1 MKKLFTGVV
10 AALAATAMFAATATA
25 AAHFVRA
32 DASLIDGGKLEVS
45 FKIAGLGDTVTT
57 TVTASAA
64 QPAGSPATTEPIPVT
79 PETLAGIWRVEDPP
93 TPGILNQ
100 IGADGSFV
108 FDMEGVLDTDPF
120 GTGTYELNGTELI
133 ISVTNGACS
142 DWAFRVDDIPEDG
155 RVLATYSRSGCH
167 VNAGEPWNLT
177 RLSPM
182 SPSASAIVEPITVS
196 DAPVELSPTIVEGIW
211 LREGTGQLAS
221 FTSDGRYSVDDGG
234 LLGVDPDDTGH
245 YEIDGDTFVLSTDG
259 TGSCAAATTATWTAA
274 ILDAVKFTEDD
285 ALNTRRLRLTA
296 PDNECVGWTSGEQTW
311 LRVSP

>member
-1 MKKLFTGVV
+1 MNTANVHRLAI
-10 AALAATAMFAATATA
+10 AALCATLAVTPAACADDDDDEATA
-25 AAHFVRA
+25 AADTTSGPSRTPA
-32 DASLIDGGKLEVS
+32 PTT
-45 FKIAGLGDTVTT
+45 GLAT
-57 TVTASAA
+57 TVAA
-64 QPAGSPATTEPIPVT
+64 TPTSPATTEPIPVT
-79 PETLAGIWRVEDPP
+79 SETLAGIWRVEDPP

-108 FDMEGVLDTDPF
+108 FDMNGVLDTDPF
-120 GTGTYELNGTELI
+120 GTGTYELDRAELI

-167 VNAGEPWNLT
+167 VRAGEPWNLT
-177 RLSPM
+177 RLSPI
-182 SPSASAIVEPITVS
+182 SPSASAIVEPVTVS
-196 DAPVELSPTIVEGIW
+196 DAPVELSTAIVEGIW

-259 TGSCAAATTATWTAA
+259 SGSCAAGTIVTWTAA
-274 ILDAVKFTEDD
+274 ILDSVTFPDD
-285 ALNTRRLRLTA
+285 ELDTRRLRLTA

-311 LRVSP
+311 LLVSP

>member
-1 MKKLFTGVV
+1 MVGER
-10 AALAATAMFAATATA
+10 
-25 AAHFVRA
+25 VRA
-32 DASLIDGGKLEVS
+32 ARFFVCKNRAMRGLISIPVVLTVALIGVACSGDDDAD
-45 FKIAGLGDTVTT
+45 DTSATT
-57 TVTASAA
+57 GTA
-64 QPAGSPATTEPIPVT
+64 PTTPATTEPIPVT
-79 PETLAGIWRVEDPP
+79 SETLAGIWRVEDPP
-93 TPGILNQ
+93 ASGILHQ

-108 FDMEGVLDTDPF
+108 FDMQGVLDTDPY
-120 GTGTYELNGTELI
+120 GIGTYELDGTELI

-167 VNAGEPWNLT
+167 VDAGEPWNLT
-177 RLSPM
+177 RLSPI
-182 SPSASAIVEPITVS
+182 SPSASAIVEPVTVS
-196 DAPVELSPTIVEGIW
+196 DTPVELSAANVEGIW

-259 TGSCAAATTATWTAA
+259 TGSCAAGTTVTWTAA
-274 ILDAVKFTEDD
+274 ILDWVTFPEDD
-285 ALNTRRLRLTA
+285 SLYIRRLRLTA

>member
-1 MKKLFTGVV
+1 MHINRMTFMAGVG
-10 AALAATAMFAATATA
+10 ALALATGSGFA
-25 AAHFVRA
+25 H
-32 DASLIDGGKLEVS
+32 
-45 FKIAGLGDTVTT
+45 
-57 TVTASAA
+57 A

-79 PETLAGIWRVEDPP
+79 SETLAGIWRVEDPP
-93 TPGILNQ
+93 TPGVLNQ

-108 FDMEGVLDTDPF
+108 FDMEGLLDTDPF
-120 GTGTYELNGTELI
+120 GTGTYELDGTELI

-167 VNAGEPWNLT
+167 VGAGEPWNLT
-177 RLSPM
+177 RLSPIA
-182 SPSASAIVEPITVS
+182 PSASAIVEPVTVS
-196 DAPVELSPTIVEGIW
+196 DAPVELSTANVEGIW

-259 TGSCAAATTATWTAA
+259 TGSCAAATTVTWTAA
-274 ILDAVKFTEDD
+274 ILDEVKFTDD
-285 ALNTRRLRLTA
+285 ALYTRRLRLTA

>member
-1 MKKLFTGVV
+1 MIVIGESGGTMRNGIAIGAVLVGLTV
-10 AALAATAMFAATATA
+10 AAGCGDDSDSAS
-25 AAHFVRA
+25 
-32 DASLIDGGKLEVS
+32 DA
-45 FKIAGLGDTVTT
+45 TT
-57 TVTASAA
+57 TAS
-64 QPAGSPATTEPIPVT
+64 TTTDQTSVEPTIIEPIPVT
-79 PETLAGIWRVEDPP
+79 SETLAGIWRVEDPP
-93 TPGILNQ
+93 VPGILNQ

-120 GTGTYELNGTELI
+120 GTGTYELDGTELI

-167 VNAGEPWNLT
+167 VRAGEPWNLT
-177 RLSPM
+177 RLSPIA
-182 SPSASAIVEPITVS
+182 PSASAIVEPVTVS
-196 DAPVELSPTIVEGIW
+196 DAPVEQLSTANVEGIW

-259 TGSCAAATTATWTAA
+259 TGSCAAGTTVTWTAA
-274 ILDAVKFTEDD
+274 ILDSVTFPEDD
-285 ALNTRRLRLTA
+285 LPYTRRLRLTA

-311 LRVSP
+311 FRVSP

>member
-1 MKKLFTGVV
+1 M
-10 AALAATAMFAATATA
+10 
-25 AAHFVRA
+25 RRP
-32 DASLIDGGKLEVS
+32 LISILW
-45 FKIAGLGDTVTT
+45 
-57 TVTASAA
+57 ASALVMTMVACADA
-64 QPAGSPATTEPIPVT
+64 QPAGSPATTEAIPVT
-79 PETLAGIWRVEDPP
+79 SETLAGIWRVEDPP
-93 TPGILNQ
+93 TPGILHQ

-108 FDMEGVLDTDPF
+108 FDMEGVLDTDPW
-120 GTGTYELNGTELI
+120 GTGTYELDGTEVI

-167 VNAGEPWNLT
+167 VRAGEPWNLT
-177 RLSPM
+177 RLSPIA
-182 SPSASAIVEPITVS
+182 PSASAIVEPVTVS
-196 DAPVELSPTIVEGIW
+196 DAPVELSTANVEGIW

-259 TGSCAAATTATWTAA
+259 TGSCTAATTVTWTAA
-274 ILDAVKFTEDD
+274 ILDSVTFPGDD
-285 ALNTRRLRLTA
+285 LLYTRLRLTA
-296 PDNECVGWTSGEQTW
+296 PDIECVGWTSGEQTW

>member
-1 MKKLFTGVV
+1 MRNGIAIGAVLVGLTV
-10 AALAATAMFAATATA
+10 AAGCGDDSDSAS
-25 AAHFVRA
+25 
-32 DASLIDGGKLEVS
+32 DA
-45 FKIAGLGDTVTT
+45 TT
-57 TVTASAA
+57 TASTTTDQASVE
-64 QPAGSPATTEPIPVT
+64 PMNTEPVPVT
-79 PETLAGIWRVEDPP
+79 SETLAGIWRVEDPP
-93 TPGILNQ
+93 VPGILHQ

-108 FDMEGVLDTDPF
+108 FDMKGVLDTDPF
-120 GTGTYELNGTELI
+120 GTGTYELDGTELI

-167 VNAGEPWNLT
+167 VREGRPWNLT
-177 RLSPM
+177 RLSPIA
-182 SPSASAIVEPITVS
+182 PSASTIVEPLTVS
-196 DAPVELSPTIVEGIW
+196 DAPVELSTANVEGIW

-259 TGSCAAATTATWTAA
+259 TGSCAADTTVTSTAA
-274 ILDAVKFTEDD
+274 ILDSVTFPEDD
-285 ALNTRRLRLTA
+285 LRGTRRLRLTA

-311 LRVSP
+311 LQVSP